1 MSVFS
6 EYNAYNFLFF
16 LHTDAALEQDI
27 KHFMKITIMRTLFLF
42 TSAIF
47 STPLT
52 YLKTLLSEKWNCIL
66 WCSLL
71 LYTYD
76 SYLLLTQFWGV
87 EEFPGIIIF
96 LKFHCDYSA
105 KHSVDILRTK
115 IRMIPQWRGRRSKR
129 SLQENGLRIYHHTK
143 TDKVSTALEVSGSQ
157 SSPKDRKET
166 RYNIPPE
173 TNSPDDPISTIKC
186 LQGSSH
192 SEFNM

>member
-27 KHFMKITIMRTLFLF
+27 KYFMKITIMRTLFLF

-66 WCSLL
+66 WYLL
-71 LYTYD
+71 LFYAYY

-87 EEFPGIIIF
+87 EELPGIIIF
-96 LKFHCDYSA
+96 FLKIFIVTTLLNTVWISSE
-105 KHSVDILRTK
+105 KK
-115 IRMIPQWRGRRSKR
+115 
-129 SLQENGLRIYHHTK
+129 
-143 TDKVSTALEVSGSQ
+143 SGWYPSEGEGYQ
-157 SSPKDRKET
+157 SSALRKMDSGDIIT
-166 RYNIPPE
+166 QRLTKSVHCFRGFRI
-173 TNSPDDPISTIKC
+173 
-186 LQGSSH
+186 
-192 SEFNM
+192 SEFPKGEKRNKLDHPAWNQLTPRFHFYY